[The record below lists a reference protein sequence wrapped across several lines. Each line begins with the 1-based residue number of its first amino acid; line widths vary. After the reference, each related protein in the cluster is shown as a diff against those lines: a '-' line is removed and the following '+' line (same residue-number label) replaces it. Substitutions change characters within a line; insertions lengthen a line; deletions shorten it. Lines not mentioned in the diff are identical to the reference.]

1 MDLKKHYD
9 QLFENSLIKVKTDQY
24 EIDKQIQSPAD
35 SRRGIT
41 LLARPS
47 LETKGQVQ
55 NFLDILKGLEPNQ
68 YYYPDSDLHMTVL
81 SIISC
86 YVGFELK
93 KIHVPD
99 YIELVQNSLKGVQ
112 PFRVEFKGATFSPAG
127 VLVKGYPENNTL
139 QQLRNQLRDNFK
151 GADLEQSLDKRYAIQ
166 TAHSTIMRFSS
177 PLQHKEQ
184 LIAMVEQYKDHDFGS
199 FTVDSLELVYNDWYQ
214 RDSKVK
220 LLTKFLI

>member
-1 MDLKKHYD
+1 MDLNKHYD

-24 EIDKQIQSPAD
+24 EIDKQIQSPSD
-35 SRRGIT
+35 SRRGLT

-47 LETKGQVQ
+47 LETKGQIQ
-55 NFLDILKGLEPNQ
+55 KFLVILKGLEPDQ

-93 KIHVPD
+93 NIRVPD
-99 YIELVQNSLKGVQ
+99 YIELVQKSLKGVQ
-112 PFRVEFKGATFSPAG
+112 PFKIKLKGGTFSPAG
-127 VLVKGYPENNTL
+127 ILVKGYPENNTL

-177 PLQHKEQ
+177 PLLRKEQ
-184 LIAMVEQYKDHDFGS
+184 LIAKIEQYKDHDFGS

-220 LLTKFLI
+220 LLTKLLI